1 MKRRK
6 SLKGLFV
13 LCAFIGTVEAL
24 VTVATASQAFILTN
38 GLQGIAPPLSL
49 YCWIPYF
56 FAYSGDPAV
65 RQHLLICLAV
75 PLAGFL
81 LFNGLLV
88 YAAIMGG
95 RRRRLVAARPGQTP
109 DAPVRALSDS
119 FGNADWLSMDRVKA
133 LFPGP
138 AEGYGGIVVGE
149 AYRVDQTD
157 VSNVPFDPENPATWG
172 LGGKAPLLIDPCKTG
187 STHGAVFA
195 GSGGFKTTAV
205 VIPTLLHWTG
215 PAVIF
220 DPACQ
225 IGPMIKRARQEMGQK
240 VVEIRPGRGMNVLS
254 WIDVTD
260 PLAET
265 HVTDLIHQL
274 DGEEASGSKQKS
286 ENDMF
291 SDRGREMMICILA
304 DLLWSDEPAEKKTL
318 REFRNRVVTP
328 EKEMKRLLQNIYA
341 TTKSPLAKQFAGSLM
356 GVVSETFSGI
366 YSHATTA
373 TQWLGV
379 KAYADMVSEGDFDP
393 VELRNGN
400 LTVCIQIPDRS
411 LRNTPAL
418 GRITIGT
425 LMNIVYLAEGQIKGR
440 VLFMLDEVNFL
451 GRLKVLAD
459 ARDGG
464 RKYGITMVLIWQS
477 VGQVEDTWGK
487 AGKAS
492 WYTSTS
498 WRLYAGVDDPETAK
512 ELSATCGTYT
522 IITPNEGESRSYN
535 SSASMNSS
543 GSRSEGTTRGIS
555 ERPRE
560 LIRPEEISTTMRSDE
575 QIMIVKNTAPIRCGR
590 AIFYRRPEMVKLV
603 DDDRFRM
610 KQTEAAE

>member
-1 MKRRK
+1 
-6 SLKGLFV
+6 
-13 LCAFIGTVEAL
+13 
-24 VTVATASQAFILTN
+24 
-38 GLQGIAPPLSL
+38 
-49 YCWIPYF
+49 
-56 FAYSGDPAV
+56 
-65 RQHLLICLAV
+65 
-75 PLAGFL
+75 
-81 LFNGLLV
+81 
-88 YAAIMGG
+88 
-95 RRRRLVAARPGQTP
+95 
-109 DAPVRALSDS
+109 
-119 FGNADWLSMDRVKA
+119 
-133 LFPGP
+133 
-138 AEGYGGIVVGE
+138 
-149 AYRVDQTD
+149 
-157 VSNVPFDPENPATWG
+157 
-172 LGGKAPLLIDPCKTG
+172 
-187 STHGAVFA
+187 
-195 GSGGFKTTAV
+195 
-205 VIPTLLHWTG
+205 
-215 PAVIF
+215 
-220 DPACQ
+220 
-225 IGPMIKRARQEMGQK
+225 
-240 VVEIRPGRGMNVLS
+240 
-254 WIDVTD
+254 
-260 PLAET
+260 
-265 HVTDLIHQL
+265 
-274 DGEEASGSKQKS
+274 
-286 ENDMF
+286 
-291 SDRGREMMICILA
+291 
-304 DLLWSDEPAEKKTL
+304 
-318 REFRNRVVTP
+318 
-328 EKEMKRLLQNIYA
+328 
-341 TTKSPLAKQFAGSLM
+341 M